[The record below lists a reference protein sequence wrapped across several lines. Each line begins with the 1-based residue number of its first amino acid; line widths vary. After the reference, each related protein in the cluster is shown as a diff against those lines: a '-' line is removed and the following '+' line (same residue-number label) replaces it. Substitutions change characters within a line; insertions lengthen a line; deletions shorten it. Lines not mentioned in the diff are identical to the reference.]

1 MPRAVLD
8 PNVLVSALISPAGP
22 SARLLLDFRAGVF
35 ELVTSPHL
43 LSELAELLRREKFRR
58 YATEAEADAYVDVLR
73 SESIVVEDPDPTP
86 EQLCEDPDDEYL
98 IALARAARVEALVS
112 GDPHLLRLRG
122 EIPALTPREYSDSL
136 RAAEPQPPQGY
147 AAIPVVLVGSA
158 GPSSRTPTPVR
169 SVLVLSG

>member
-8 PNVLVSALISPAGP
+8 PNLLVSALISPAGP
-22 SARLLLDFRAGVF
+22 SARLLLDFRAGAF

-43 LSELAELLRREKFRR
+43 LSELAELLRRDKFRR
-58 YATEAEADAYVDVLR
+58 ATEAEADAYVDVLR

-122 EIPALTPREYSDSL
+122 EIPALTSREYSDSL
-136 RAAEPQPPQGY
+136 Q
-147 AAIPVVLVGSA
+147 
-158 GPSSRTPTPVR
+158 SR
-169 SVLVLSG
+169 